1 MTSHNQSFNY
11 NSHKAASTIVKNI
24 LPKRNYLITKIP
36 LSLDQIKVQV
46 QFIRYKKRPIPA
58 RKKIWE
64 PPAPSKYF
72 RISPKPVIPLKE
84 QEELKRL
91 NDIYRT
97 YFRALRNLAQDPLY
111 ALTILPSSLLDDLH
125 WWLNKTYMSL
135 GVLLLPLYP
144 MCLYS
149 QILTLAIDL
158 FRVNM
163 RKQLDL
169 VLLLLKKMKEEVSEH
184 SFLMEQNRLEN
195 ERVAKIREERRK
207 CDMAKFEDEFSQAQ
221 LSLSHLIQEER
232 KKLDELVLKE
242 KKMNSTY
249 VTSQT
254 LEAAIED
261 ALDHPTTY
269 DFAIDLKGIINRDD
283 KKESSCV

>member
-1 MTSHNQSFNY
+1 MLENFQNFG
-11 NSHKAASTIVKNI
+11 
-24 LPKRNYLITKIP
+24 LLRQITK
-36 LSLDQIKVQV
+36 QV

-97 YFRALRNLAQDPLY
+97 YFRALRHFFQGEY
-111 ALTILPSSLLDDLH
+111 K
-125 WWLNKTYMSL
+125 KTTRLST
-135 GVLLLPLYP
+135 VV
-144 MCLYS
+144 
-149 QILTLAIDL
+149 AE
-158 FRVNM
+158 
-163 RKQLDL
+163 
-169 VLLLLKKMKEEVSEH
+169 KMKEEISEH

-269 DFAIDLKGIINRDD
+269 DFAIDLKGIIYRDN